1 VRFTYFWLVVVPPLD
16 EVPRLDDPRTPPVRV
31 ILRAGAGAGARNFQ
45 MSRAST
51 LVQKIE
57 ILFHP
62 IVESKNQRIK
72 NGVLQTSW
80 IHDRSRD
87 EETR

>member
-1 VRFTYFWLVVVPPLD
+1 MYVVVVVLG
-16 EVPRLDDPRTPPVRV
+16 RV
-31 ILRAGAGAGARNFQ
+31 VVVLGRVAGTGGRARNFQ

-62 IVESKNQRIK
+62 IVESDNQTIK
-72 NGVLQTSW
+72 QSDNQNGVLQTRW